1 MIADKPTDWQV
12 RDRDVLGRGWV
23 SNFVNETVITPSG
36 DAVQRQY
43 LTHPGAV
50 AVVAW
55 DEDRDAVVVLRQYRH
70 PVRME
75 LVEVPAGLIDADDAE
90 WVDAARR
97 ELAEEVE
104 LGADDWR
111 VLVDFCTTPGSSQ
124 ESLRVYLARGV
135 SAAARPDGF
144 VLEGEEAHMTWDWV
158 DRAELTRAVFEGRC
172 QNPSLVAG
180 VLALE
185 AAVLGGR
192 LDSLRPADAPWPI
205 RDQRPA

>member
-12 RDRDVLGRGWV
+12 RDREVLGKGWV
-23 SNFVNETVITPSG
+23 SNFVNETVVTPSG

-75 LVEVPAGLIDADDAE
+75 LVEIPAGLIDADDVH
-90 WVDAARR
+90 WLDAARR

-104 LGADDWR
+104 LGAEDWR

-124 ESLRVYLARGV
+124 ESLRIYLARGV

-158 DRAELTRAVFEGRC
+158 DRAELTTAVFEGRC
-172 QNPSLVAG
+172 QNPSLVVG

-185 AAVLGGR
+185 SAIRGGR

>member
-12 RDRDVLGRGWV
+12 RDREVLGKGWV
-23 SNFVNETVITPSG
+23 SNFVNESVVTPSG
-36 DAVQRQY
+36 EAVQRQY

-55 DEDRDAVVVLRQYRH
+55 DEERDQVVVLRQYRH

-75 LVEVPAGLIDADDAE
+75 LVEVPAGLIDADDVD

-111 VLVDFCTTPGSSQ
+111 VLVDFCTTPGSSE
-124 ESLRVYLARGV
+124 ESLRVYLARSL

-158 DRAELTRAVFEGRC
+158 ARAELTQAVFEGRC
-172 QNPSLVAG
+172 QNPSLVVG